1 MYHLLLTMTWPS
13 LLKVGGAAD
22 SFIDVVSCKAILL
35 FKKQMRAPSRHIFAQ
50 DILTLLII
58 VCLSD

>member
-35 FKKQMRAPSRHIFAQ
+35 FKKQNAGSVSPYIRPRYFK
-50 DILTLLII
+50 I
-58 VCLSD
+58 VNNRLPL